1 MQLAP
6 PDGWVME
13 AVCAYFATSMAPIMT
28 GWKTSA
34 MPTLHRVNFGH
45 SHQASLNFAWDECIH
60 SWPKILF
67 FKYIF
72 LNQYHDI
79 DLKKYSSIII
89 IVLTKMLFSVIGAE
103 VDGNIE
109 VEQDGPLWNTCMNH

>member
-1 MQLAP
+1 MNPVLSSQ
-6 PDGWVME
+6 
-13 AVCAYFATSMAPIMT
+13 I
-28 GWKTSA
+28 
-34 MPTLHRVNFGH
+34 
-45 SHQASLNFAWDECIH
+45 
-60 SWPKILF
+60 ILV